1 MKEIKIVGLGGA
13 SNRHA
18 SCMAA
23 LDMALLGVAET
34 GAQVVRFDIHE
45 LGLPMYRYGINLPE
59 VEPLIDA
66 VRACDG
72 MIWCTPL
79 YHGSV
84 PGSFKNAIDW
94 FELLSKDTPPYL
106 TNKVIGLMATAGG
119 AQALQAINTMEF
131 IVRSL
136 RGWTLPLTMPI
147 VQSDRAFDETGRAR
161 DADLAQRLGELG
173 RGVVLAAASLRR
185 G

>member
-1 MKEIKIVGLGGA
+1 MREINIVGLGGA

-18 SCMAA
+18 SCIAA
-23 LDMALLGVAET
+23 LDAALLGAAEA
-34 GAQVVRFDIHE
+34 GAKVVRFDIYE
-45 LGLPMYRYGINLPE
+45 LGLPMYQYGVTLPA

-66 VRACDG
+66 IRAADG
-72 MIWCTPL
+72 MIWCSPL

-94 FELLSKDTPPYL
+94 FELLSKDNPPYL

-119 AQALQAINTMEF
+119 VQALQAINTMEF

-136 RGWTLPLTMPI
+136 RGWTLPLTAPI
-147 VQSDRAFDETGRAR
+147 AQSDRAFDEAGRPR
-161 DADLAQRLGELG
+161 DPELAQRLAELG
-173 RGVVLAAASLRR
+173 RAVVLAAAALR